1 MELRFVRLRFLRCF
15 ALKEE
20 EKMGAVAIREHEPMV
35 NETLTEQLVESDAA
49 RQAVSD
55 VPSKIMS
62 LGGTNE
68 QANAMAEAMR
78 LVLLGQ
84 EKPARLVL
92 EKAGYPKDAI
102 DVIMGH
108 LGERLK
114 SAA

>member
-1 MELRFVRLRFLRCF
+1 
-15 ALKEE
+15 
-20 EKMGAVAIREHEPMV
+20 MGSVAIQEHDLMV
-35 NETLTEQLVESDAA
+35 NDTSTGQVDSVAA

-55 VPSKIMS
+55 IPSKIKA

-84 EKPARLVL
+84 EKPARVVL
-92 EKAGYPKDAI
+92 EKAGVPKDAV
-102 DVIMGH
+102 DAIMRH
-108 LGERLK
+108 LGDGLK